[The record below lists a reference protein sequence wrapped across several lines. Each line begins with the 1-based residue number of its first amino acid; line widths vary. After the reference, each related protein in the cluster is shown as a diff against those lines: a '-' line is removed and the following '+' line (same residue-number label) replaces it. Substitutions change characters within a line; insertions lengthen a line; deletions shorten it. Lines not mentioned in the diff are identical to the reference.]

1 MVEREWTTSG
11 TGNMKS
17 SKITIKN
24 PRLPKIGLLNVFEF
38 FMFMRGAGFHSSECE
53 FFPGRLL
60 VASMEIS

>member
-1 MVEREWTTSG
+1 
-11 TGNMKS
+11 MKS